1 MSTQVNEAKLVAF
14 VETLSGDTFKVNLS
28 DHGLAP
34 LFQLK
39 STIAKRF
46 SISMI
51 AVNLLDIE
59 AGVSNANQLPV
70 ISTDVHLLHTVR
82 MQRSLLLKVALPV
95 PGFKSLSAS
104 THSIALLNSGQPL
117 AFGVGANGQLGNRS
131 HCPSDAPTIISIGD
145 IIREAGQSFT
155 KIKAVAA
162 GGNFS
167 VLVSGRNTRRETRR
181 DRRAER
187 EKESGP
193 NQFSV
198 GHKMHKTHKTHT
210 HTLTL

>member
-1 MSTQVNEAKLVAF
+1 MNEAKLVAF
-14 VETLSGDTFKVNLS
+14 VETLSGDTFRVNLS
-28 DHGLAP
+28 DRGLAP

-46 SISMI
+46 SMSMI
-51 AVNLLDIE
+51 AVNLFDIE

-70 ISTDVHLLHTVR
+70 ISTDVHLLRTVR

-131 HCPSDAPTIISIGD
+131 HCPSDAPTIISIGA

-167 VLVSGRNTRRETRR
+167 VLVSGEIMERYTERQTGRER
-181 DRRAER
+181 DRKRA
-187 EKESGP
+187 KSTCCW
-193 NQFSV
+193 S
-198 GHKMHKTHKTHT
+198 
-210 HTLTL
+210 